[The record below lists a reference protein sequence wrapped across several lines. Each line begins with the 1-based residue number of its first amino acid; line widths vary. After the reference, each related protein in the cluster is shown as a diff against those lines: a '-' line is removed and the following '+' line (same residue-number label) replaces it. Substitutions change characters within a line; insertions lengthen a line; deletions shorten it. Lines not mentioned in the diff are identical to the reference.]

1 MVRWVSHS
9 LAIVEFFVFGAA
21 QHHVACFVYI
31 DATEAFAHATDF
43 HVELLR
49 APFTENRRTDARR
62 TRVGFP
68 HDEADVMRNEP

>member
-1 MVRWVSHS
+1 MVRWVPHS

-21 QHHVACFVYI
+21 QHHVTCLVYV

-49 APFTENRRTDARR
+49 APFTQNRRTDARR
-62 TRVGFP
+62 TRVRFP
-68 HDEADVMRNEP
+68 HDEADVVRDEP